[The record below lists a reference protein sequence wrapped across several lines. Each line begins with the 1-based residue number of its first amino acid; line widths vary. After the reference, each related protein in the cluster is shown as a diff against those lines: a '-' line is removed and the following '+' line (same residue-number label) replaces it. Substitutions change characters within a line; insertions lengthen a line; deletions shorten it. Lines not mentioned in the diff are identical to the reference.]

1 MTLHKKNHIT
11 RTLLAVSM
19 LAMSGGALAAQVPPG
34 TQLAE
39 KQELV
44 RNNGSEPA
52 SLDPHK
58 VESDVEFNIISDLFE
73 GLVNVSPAGAIQ
85 PRLAERW
92 ENKDNLLWTFHL
104 RPGLTWSDGTAITAQ
119 DIVWSWQ
126 RLVSP
131 ATASP
136 YASYPGNMHIANARE
151 IALGQKGPETL
162 GVKALNDTTL
172 QVTLTQPN
180 AAFLAML
187 AHPSL
192 VPIDKVLVEQYA
204 DKWTRPEHIVTSGP
218 YKLSQWVVNER
229 LVAERN
235 AKYWDNAHTVINKVT
250 YLPISS
256 EAADVNRYKAG
267 EIDIVYTVPINQFA
281 QLQKTMGDQLDVSP
295 QLATYYYEFNTTRPP
310 FNDARVRRALNMALD
325 KDIIAEKVLGQG
337 QRPAWLIGQPDIG
350 GVTLHN
356 PDYASW
362 PREKRIAEAKKLLAQ
377 AGYDESHPLV
387 FTLLYNTS
395 ESHQRIAIAAS
406 SMWKKN
412 LGVEAKLQNQ
422 EWKTMLDTMH
432 THNFDAVRYAWIADY
447 DDAATFLNTFRTGD
461 SENTSQYSNPAYD
474 EALRNAAKASDVA
487 TRGKY
492 YQQAEDLLA
501 QDVPAIPVYHYV
513 RTHLVKPWVG
523 GFTPD
528 KLGYYYTKDMYIK
541 KHPSASGDGR

>member
-1 MTLHKKNHIT
+1 MKSQKYNHIT
-11 RTLLAVSM
+11 QAVLALGLLCTTATVF
-19 LAMSGGALAAQVPPG
+19 AAQVPPG
-34 TQLAE
+34 TVLAE

-73 GLVNVSPAGAIQ
+73 GLVSVSPAGEIQ
-85 PRLAERW
+85 PRLAEKW
-92 ENKDNLLWTFHL
+92 ENKENTVWTFHL
-104 RPGLTWSDGTAITAQ
+104 RPGITWSDGTAITAQ

-131 ATASP
+131 LTASP
-136 YASYPGNMHIANARE
+136 YSSYPGNMHIVNAKE
-151 IALGQKGPETL
+151 IAEGKKAPETL
-162 GVKALNDTTL
+162 GVKAVDYATL
-172 QVTLTQPN
+172 EVTLTQPN

-192 VPIDKVLVEQYA
+192 VPIDKVLVNRFGEQ
-204 DKWTRPEHIVTSGP
+204 WTKPEHIVTSGP
-218 YKLSQWVVNER
+218 YKLSAWVVNER
-229 LVAERN
+229 IVAERN
-235 AKYWDNAHTVINKVT
+235 PRYWDNQHTVINKVT
-250 YLPISS
+250 WLPIHS

-281 QLQKTMGDQLDVSP
+281 QLKKTMGDQLNVSP

-310 FNDARVRRALNMALD
+310 FNDPRVRLALNMALD

-337 QRPAWLIGQPDIG
+337 QRPAWLISQPDIG
-350 GVTLHN
+350 GVKLQN
-356 PDYASW
+356 PEYASW
-362 PREKRIAEAKKLLAQ
+362 PREKRIAEAKKLLSE
-377 AGYDESHPLV
+377 AGYSDSHPLV
-387 FTLLYNTS
+387 FNLLYNTS
-395 ESHQRIAIAAS
+395 ESHQRVAIAAS

-447 DDAATFLNTFRTGD
+447 DDAATFLNNFRTGD

-474 EALRNAAKASDVA
+474 EALKNAAKASDGV

-501 QDVPAIPVYHYV
+501 KDVPAVPVYHYV

-528 KLGYYYTKDMYIK
+528 KLGYYFTKDMYIK
-541 KHPSASGDGR
+541 KH

>member
-1 MTLHKKNHIT
+1 MKSQKYNHIT
-11 RTLLAVSM
+11 QAVLALGLLCTTATVF
-19 LAMSGGALAAQVPPG
+19 AAQVPPG
-34 TQLAE
+34 TVLAE

-73 GLVNVSPAGAIQ
+73 GLVSVSPAGEIQ
-85 PRLAERW
+85 PRLAEKW
-92 ENKDNLLWTFHL
+92 ENKENNVWTFHL
-104 RPGLTWSDGTAITAQ
+104 RPGITWSDGTAITAQ

-131 ATASP
+131 LTASP
-136 YASYPGNMHIANARE
+136 YSSYPGNMHIVNAKE
-151 IALGQKGPETL
+151 IAEGKKAPETL
-162 GVKALNDTTL
+162 GVKAVDDATL
-172 QVTLTQPN
+172 EVTLTQPN

-192 VPIDKVLVEQYA
+192 VPIDKVLVNRFGEQ
-204 DKWTRPEHIVTSGP
+204 WTKPEHIVTSGP
-218 YKLSQWVVNER
+218 YKLSAWVVNER
-229 LVAERN
+229 IVAERN
-235 AKYWDNAHTVINKVT
+235 PRYWDNEHTVINKVT
-250 YLPISS
+250 WLPIHS

-281 QLQKTMGDQLDVSP
+281 QLKKTMGDQLNVSP

-310 FNDARVRRALNMALD
+310 FNDPRVRLALNMALD

-337 QRPAWLIGQPDIG
+337 QRPAWLISQPDIG
-350 GVTLHN
+350 GVKLQN
-356 PDYASW
+356 PEYASW
-362 PREKRIAEAKKLLAQ
+362 PREKRIAEAKKLLSE
-377 AGYDESHPLV
+377 AGYSDSHPLV
-387 FTLLYNTS
+387 FNLLYNTS
-395 ESHQRIAIAAS
+395 ESHQRVAIAAS

-447 DDAATFLNTFRTGD
+447 DDAATFLNNFRTGD

-474 EALRNAAKASDVA
+474 EALKNAAKASDGV

-501 QDVPAIPVYHYV
+501 KDVPAVPVYHYV

-528 KLGYYYTKDMYIK
+528 KLGYYFTKDMYIK
-541 KHPSASGDGR
+541 KH